1 MRVLVAAIVF
11 FVGAVHAAPIAV
23 STTPGVTIIL
33 TDEPCA
39 FKEVRNLPRRATWTE
54 HGTTFEGCWGAGRVL
69 GNDVVLGYFSDQ
81 SVVVIP
87 VLYFRAAVEA

>member
-1 MRVLVAAIVF
+1 MRALVAAIVF

-23 STTPGVTIIL
+23 SSTPGVTIIL

-39 FKEVRNLPRRATWTE
+39 LKAVRNLSRRATWTE
-54 HGTTFEGCWGAGRVL
+54 HGTTFEGCWSSARVL